1 MHFTLLSIAWLTG
14 IVVAGLGFLPPS
26 PFLLVL
32 LLPMAAALLITA
44 KKGIRKTRFVSL
56 MVVLSIIGYLRYE
69 QHAAERSRDELVSFR
84 DTESVILRGSVA
96 SLPETRDTSTRWL
109 LQVEQLRA
117 NRADAWEP
125 RSGLVQVYSRWQQ
138 PIEYGEVLE
147 LTGKMATPPKLD
159 GFDYQE
165 YLGRQGVHS
174 TMRYPQ
180 ITRAG
185 QASRLSILAPLF
197 KIRESVAGILQQ
209 SIPEPESALAQGILL
224 GIRGAIPQHI
234 LDDFK
239 RTGTTHILAISGH
252 NLSVMLG
259 LFVISGGWIV
269 GRRHTVFLLAVFV
282 GLWTYAVLAALSP
295 SVVRAALM
303 ASFLIGGILAGR
315 PTDAFVSLGA
325 AGFLMTLV
333 DPYLIHDI
341 GFQLSFLAM
350 IGLVASA
357 PLYSAAEGYVRSRRT
372 EAQGKLWPAAQ
383 FVGAN
388 AAATLGATAFT
399 IPVIALNFQVLPL
412 AALPATL
419 FGLPA
424 LTVILLGALATAL
437 IGALF
442 PFAAVIPATVTW
454 LASKYLI
461 LVVALWARVPAAS
474 LQTPAIAAAWG
485 WVYMAVAG
493 VFAFL
498 VWRWSRAGETPSV
511 ALGAPLEVRLL
522 PQLFREKR
530 ALGVRGA
537 LVALVVC
544 TAIVWLPLLI
554 HPEEELRVNFFD
566 VGQGDA
572 TLLETSGGYRVLI
585 DGGPSPT
592 ALLNQLDAMIPPWDR
607 RIDLVMLTHPQRDH
621 ISGLLAVLSRYR
633 VAAAAESGFPV
644 ETADYKEWRRLLQ
657 EKRVPSSKLQ
667 AGSTV
672 QLPGVKMTVLH
683 PRERD
688 LLGLT
693 PDQANDASLVLQV
706 AAFGQRLLLTGDIE
720 ERDERALLRY
730 REALGSSVLKVPH
743 HGSKTSTSEYFL
755 DRVSPGVAVI
765 EVGAGNQFGHPHEEV
780 LDRLRCA
787 LVLRTDVHGTI
798 RASVRQ
804 TGMRIWPSR
813 IDDKLTQ
820 YALSPP
826 SCP

>member
-1 MHFTLLSIAWLTG
+1 MHFTLLSIAWLAG
-14 IVVAGLGFLPPS
+14 IIVAGLGFLPPS
-26 PFLLVL
+26 PYLLVL
-32 LLPMAAALLITA
+32 LLPTAAALLATG
-44 KKGIRKTRFVSL
+44 KKGSRKTWFISL
-56 MVVLSIIGYLRYE
+56 MVVLGFVGYLRYE
-69 QHAAERSRDELVSFR
+69 QHTEVRSRDELVSFR
-84 DTESVILRGSVA
+84 DTGSVILRGSVA

-109 LQVEQLRA
+109 LQVEQVRA
-117 NRADAWEP
+117 NRSDAWEP

-147 LTGKMATPPKLD
+147 LAGKLATPPKLG

-180 ITRAG
+180 ISRTGEPR
-185 QASRLSILAPLF
+185 RLSLLAPLF

-259 LFVISGGWIV
+259 LFVISGGWVV
-269 GRRHTVFLLAVFV
+269 GRRHTAFLLAVFV

-325 AGFLMTLV
+325 AGLLMTLV
-333 DPYLIHDI
+333 DPHVIHDL

-357 PLYSAAEGYVRSRRT
+357 PLYTAAEGYLRSRWT
-372 EAQGKLWPAAQ
+372 ETPGKLWPAAQ

-388 AAATLGATAFT
+388 ATATLGATAFT
-399 IPVIALNFQVLPL
+399 LPVIALNFHALPV

-424 LTVILLGALATAL
+424 LSVILLGALATAL

-442 PFAAVIPATVTW
+442 PFAAVIPATMTW

-461 LVVALWARVPAAS
+461 FIVALWAQAPAAS
-474 LQTPAIAAAWG
+474 LQAPEIAAVWG

-498 VWRWSRAGETPSV
+498 IWRWSKAGEAPSV
-511 ALGAPLEVRLL
+511 ALAAPLEVRTL
-522 PQLFREKR
+522 PKLVRRWR
-530 ALGVRGA
+530 ALGVSGA
-537 LVALVVC
+537 LGALIVC
-544 TAIVWLPLLI
+544 TTIVWLPLAL
-554 HPEEELRVNFFD
+554 HPEQELRVNFLD

-572 TLLETSGGYRVLI
+572 TLLETSGGHRVLI

-592 ALLNQLDAMIPPWDR
+592 ALLNQLDGMIPPWDR
-607 RIDLVMLTHPQRDH
+607 RIDLLMLTHPQRDH

-633 VAAAAESGFPV
+633 VGAAAESGFPV

-657 EKRVPSSKLQ
+657 DKRIPSHMLY

-672 QLPGVKMTVLH
+672 QLPGVELTVLH

-720 ERDERALLRY
+720 ERNERALLRY
-730 REALGSSVLKVPH
+730 RQALGSGVLKVPH
-743 HGSKTSTSEYFL
+743 HGSKTSTSAYFL
-755 DRVSPGVAVI
+755 DLVSPGVAVI
-765 EVGAGNQFGHPHEEV
+765 EVGAGNQFGHPHGEV
-780 LDRLRCA
+780 LERLRCA
-787 LVLRTDVHGTI
+787 LVLRTDIHGTI
-798 RASVRQ
+798 RASLRQ

-813 IDDKLTQ
+813 ADDKLIQ